1 VVRSMTG
8 FGRSEIQRE
17 DILLVTEIRSVNNK
31 FCDISVRLPKWLTH
45 FETKVR
51 TLVQQKISRG
61 KLSVSVTWNGDGEG
75 LALGLDK
82 EVADRYFGLLKALKE
97 RYDLPGEINLQT
109 LVSFPDLLSPVKAP
123 ATDENSWKLLEEG
136 VAKALDDVVS
146 MKDAEGK
153 SLSEDLRAR
162 VDVVLEYVEKIE
174 KRAPVRVKEAK
185 EKLRA
190 RLSELLDR
198 GEIPEERLALEAA
211 IFADKLDCTEEC
223 VRLRA
228 HSKQFIALV
237 EGSELAGR
245 KLNFLLQEMNRETN
259 TVGAKAADVEIV
271 SQVVNIKDEI
281 EKLREQV
288 QNVE

>member
-198 GEIPEERLALEAA
+198 GEVPEERLALEAA

-245 KLNFLLQEMNRETN
+245 KLNFLLQEMNREAN

-271 SQVVNIKDEI
+271 SQIVNIKDEI

>member
-17 DILLVTEIRSVNNK
+17 GILLVTEIRSVNNK

-45 FETKVR
+45 FESKVR
-51 TLVQQKISRG
+51 TLVQQKILRG
-61 KLSVSVTWNGDGEG
+61 KLSVSVTWNGDGDG
-75 LALGLDK
+75 LALSLDQ
-82 EVADRYFGLLKALKE
+82 EAADRYVGFLKALKE
-97 RYDLPGEINLQT
+97 RYNLSGEINLQT
-109 LVSFPDLLSPVKAP
+109 LVSFPDLFSPEKTP
-123 ATDENSWKLLEEG
+123 ATDEDSWKLLEES
-136 VAKALDDVVS
+136 VAKALDDAIS
-146 MKDAEGK
+146 MKEAEGK

-162 VDVVLEYVEKIE
+162 ADVLLKHVEKIE
-174 KRAPVRVKEAK
+174 SRAPVRVKAAK

-198 GEIPEERLALEAA
+198 GEIPEDRLALEAA

-228 HSKQFIALV
+228 HSKQFVALV
-237 EGSELAGR
+237 EGSELVGR
-245 KLNFLLQEMNRETN
+245 KLNFLLQEMNREAN
-259 TVGAKAADVEIV
+259 TIGAKAADVEIV
-271 SQVVNIKDEI
+271 SEVVNIKDEI

>member
-17 DILLVTEIRSVNNK
+17 GILLVTEIRSVNNK
-31 FCDISVRLPKWLTH
+31 FCDISVRLPKWLMH
-45 FETKVR
+45 FESKVR
-51 TLVQQKISRG
+51 ALVQQKILRG

-75 LALGLDK
+75 LALGLDG

-97 RYDLPGEINLQT
+97 RYNLPGEINLQT
-109 LVSFPDLLSPVKAP
+109 LVSFPDLLTPEKASV
-123 ATDENSWKLLEEG
+123 TDENSWKLLEDG
-136 VAKALDDVVS
+136 VAEALDDAVS
-146 MKDAEGK
+146 MKEAEGK
-153 SLSEDLRAR
+153 SLSEDLKVR
-162 VDVVLEYVEKIE
+162 VDVLLKHVEEIE

-190 RLSELLDR
+190 RVSQLLDR
-198 GEIPEERLALEAA
+198 GEIPEERLALEVA

-228 HSKQFIALV
+228 HSKQFVALV
-237 EGSELAGR
+237 EGCELAGR
-245 KLNFLLQEMNRETN
+245 KLNFLLQEMNREAN
-259 TVGAKAADVEIV
+259 TIGAKAADVEIV
-271 SQVVNIKDEI
+271 SDVVNIKDEI

>member
-1 VVRSMTG
+1 MVRSMTG

-109 LVSFPDLLSPVKAP
+109 LVSFPDLLSPVKAS

-162 VDVVLEYVEKIE
+162 ADLLLEYVEKIE

-198 GEIPEERLALEAA
+198 GEVPEDRVALEAA

-245 KLNFLLQEMNRETN
+245 KLNFLLQEMNREAN

>member
-109 LVSFPDLLSPVKAP
+109 LVSFPDLLSPVKAS

-162 VDVVLEYVEKIE
+162 ADLLLEYVEKIE

-198 GEIPEERLALEAA
+198 GEVPEDRVALEAA

-245 KLNFLLQEMNRETN
+245 KLNFLLQEMNREAN

>member
-1 VVRSMTG
+1 MVRSMTG

-198 GEIPEERLALEAA
+198 GEVPEERLALEAA

-245 KLNFLLQEMNRETN
+245 KLNFLLQEMNREAN

-271 SQVVNIKDEI
+271 SQIVNIKDEI

>member
-1 VVRSMTG
+1 MVRSMTG

-109 LVSFPDLLSPVKAP
+109 LVSFPDLLSPVKAS

-245 KLNFLLQEMNRETN
+245 KLNFLLQEMNREAN

>member
-1 VVRSMTG
+1 MVRSMTG

-271 SQVVNIKDEI
+271 SQIVNIKDEI

>member
-1 VVRSMTG
+1 MVRSMTG

>member
-1 VVRSMTG
+1 MTG

-17 DILLVTEIRSVNNK
+17 DILLVTEIRSLNNK

-51 TLVQQKISRG
+51 TLVQRKISRG

-75 LALGLDK
+75 LALGLDE

-97 RYDLPGEINLQT
+97 RYNLPGEINLQT

-162 VDVVLEYVEKIE
+162 VDVLLEHVEKIE
-174 KRAPVRVKEAK
+174 RRAPVRVKEAK

-198 GEIPEERLALEAA
+198 GEIPEDRVALEAA

-223 VRLRA
+223 VRLRV

-245 KLNFLLQEMNRETN
+245 KLNFLLQEMNREAN

>member
-1 VVRSMTG
+1 MTG